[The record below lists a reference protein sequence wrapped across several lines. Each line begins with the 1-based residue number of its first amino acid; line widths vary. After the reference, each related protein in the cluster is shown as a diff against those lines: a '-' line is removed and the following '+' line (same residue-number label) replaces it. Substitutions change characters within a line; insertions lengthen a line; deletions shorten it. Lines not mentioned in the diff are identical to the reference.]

1 MTALTVV
8 LVRLAAPV
16 TAICGTRIA
25 GFFGGGLIH
34 LPTKGGWYLASL
46 LVLVLAV
53 DLHRY
58 AMHRLSHAV
67 PFLWAMHSFHH
78 SAEAIS
84 FLTGARH
91 HWVEQVMNNG
101 FPADAGHHIRLSS
114 RHGSHRQYCFFPTG
128 WLLASEPAV
137 SHGAGGHMDQQSAMA
152 PHPPFRAAGAPKQK
166 LRSVAAP
173 VGPCIWDRLDS
184 GS

>member
-1 MTALTVV
+1 LGILSGVAWLAWQFERRRPIDSSVDALHVLAEWRMTALTVV
-8 LVRLAAPV
+8 LVQLSAPI
-16 TAICGTRIA
+16 TAICSTRIV

-53 DLHRY
+53 DLYRY

-84 FLTGARH
+84 LLTGARH

-101 FPADAGHHIRLSS
+101 FLPMLAIIFAFPPGKAGIVSIV
-114 RHGSHRQYCFFPTG
+114 FFPTG
-128 WLLASEPAV
+128 WL
-137 SHGAGGHMDQQSAMA
+137 A
-152 PHPPFRAAGAPKQK
+152 P
-166 LRSVAAP
+166 
-173 VGPCIWDRLDS
+173 I
-184 GS
+184 